1 MLVDDFVTNFK
12 EHRKNFFN
20 WSEFIGVGE
29 SMSGWYGLGGHGLN
43 HGLPQYIGINWKPQ
57 KGSEIKNTACGV
69 KWSYALKSSSSCAVI
84 MPVLCPTFLAD
95 ACLF

>member
-69 KWSYALKSSSSCAVI
+69 SGAMPSNLVPLVLQSCLSSAQHS
-84 MPVLCPTFLAD
+84 
-95 ACLF
+95 